1 MKSWRLA
8 FRPKAAEEGD
18 RQGRT
23 KKKSEKNGKNKKTFF
38 HFPLSLTL
46 SPSSTSVPLRSLLC
60 MLLARTGAGRA
71 RASTLKNAAKIM
83 LLQGGLA
90 SRNAAFSSERAAVAA
105 LSSSTCPCSAA
116 FLRSFS
122 SASCSG
128 RRAMVTSPASF
139 AASATARRKNSK
151 ASAAAAEIDAPVAN
165 GVVSELD
172 LSFFLSRDEFLRC

>member
-1 MKSWRLA
+1 MRKTV
-8 FRPKAAEEGD
+8 K
-18 RQGRT
+18 T
-23 KKKSEKNGKNKKTFF
+23 KKLFFTF
-38 HFPLSLTL
+38 LSLSL
-46 SPSSTSVPLRSLLC
+46 SPSSTPRPPSIFALHAPGED
-60 MLLARTGAGRA
+60 GAGRA

-165 GVVSELD
+165 GVVSELH